1 VPNGLLHAAPIYSG
15 LEADDKGENFV
26 IKRQSKDL
34 DYQPGS
40 AYFTTLMSFILSKKH
55 CARIGEE

>member
-1 VPNGLLHAAPIYSG
+1 MPNGLLHAAPIYSG
-15 LEADDKGENFV
+15 LEVNDKGLI

-40 AYFTTLMSFILSKKH
+40 LILP
-55 CARIGEE
+55 R